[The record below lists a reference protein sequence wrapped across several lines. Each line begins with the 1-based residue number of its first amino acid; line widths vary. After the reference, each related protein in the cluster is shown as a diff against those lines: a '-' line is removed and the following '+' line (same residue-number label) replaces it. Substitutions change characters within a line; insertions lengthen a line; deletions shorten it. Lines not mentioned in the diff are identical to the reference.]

1 MEITRSNRESL
12 RVKCLSSITQPENT
26 TFYDIPNH
34 FPTLTKGGFSQ
45 WLPRQFKI
53 AVPKMIQ
60 PPVIFSGNE
69 PAPIIIKIN
78 NSPPRRMPT
87 PKLSNNPITPD
98 SINSFGSKSKDKE
111 YERVKH
117 KKRMITLCDEL
128 DFTVRKIPCFQI
140 KGIPT
145 PTHNRYE
152 LMKTISPLKIIVDL
166 PETVQKRTFTGHFKK
181 EKKHKSDI
189 PELLDQE
196 KKKTKEGIFFYFL
209 SMIRASNGIA
219 LQIQDAKSFKFYV
232 GSGNNSGLIVR
243 LMRNRP

>member
-1 MEITRSNRESL
+1 
-12 RVKCLSSITQPENT
+12 
-26 TFYDIPNH
+26 
-34 FPTLTKGGFSQ
+34 
-45 WLPRQFKI
+45 
-53 AVPKMIQ
+53 
-60 PPVIFSGNE
+60 
-69 PAPIIIKIN
+69 
-78 NSPPRRMPT
+78 MPT